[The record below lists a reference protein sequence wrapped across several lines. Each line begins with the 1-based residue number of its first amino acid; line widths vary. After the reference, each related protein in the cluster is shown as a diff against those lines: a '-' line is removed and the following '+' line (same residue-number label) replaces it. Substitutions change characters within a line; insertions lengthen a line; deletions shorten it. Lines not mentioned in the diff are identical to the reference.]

1 MFGLEEFEFPSGK
14 RRKAWTGL
22 SKIFRNSR
30 TGLPKNIF
38 QKYLMEEEILCKTF
52 TS

>member
-1 MFGLEEFEFPSGK
+1 MFGLERFKFPGGK

-22 SKIFRNSR
+22 SKFFRNSR

-38 QKYLMEEEILCKTF
+38 QNYLMEEEILRKTF